1 MRASEVIDHLSK
13 LVSEGYDPE
22 VWLHAEPPQQVIT
35 HVTLDQPVARVK
47 LLPVPMLG
55 GQPDTQRV
63 VLS

>member
-1 MRASEVIDHLSK
+1 MRASEVIDRLAK

-22 VWLHAEPPQQVIT
+22 VWLHAEPDQHATT
-35 HVTLDQPVARVK
+35 HVILDQPVARVK